1 VGKNNTDLVDFN
13 CWGFVT
19 TKDVT
24 PPVIGPFAANPLN
37 LACGAWEGM
46 EVNKLPA
53 EISKCYRVE
62 GGSGAII
69 PGSLAPELR
78 TILENNTVL
87 PLVTDACGGDV
98 EVCVNDD
105 FSTPV
110 GTECSDT
117 VRMLRYFTA
126 TQLSNGADVAPAVSV
141 QEILFLRPQIDQLV
155 GVEEAIFISCEDFS
169 GGLDNPEPLPT
180 DFPYFNTSDGRIH
193 LDRGYCLY
201 QVVVMDGERI
211 STCGDNFTFVRTFQ
225 LVDWCLEI
233 DTSFVQVVR
242 VGDMDG
248 PVISP
253 PTQDNDFDGI
263 VDEGPLRFPTN
274 TAACSAI
281 LNTRNG
287 GVAINDVCDSPS
299 SLVAYVYLDGRLEN
313 YPLGPYQ
320 VFSDNI
326 QEALTAP
333 IPVGSHLLRYIGED
347 ACGNTSGVDV
357 NFEVFDATEPTML
370 CEDGLNVNLDGS
382 GLAVLEADVFDAGS
396 SDACSSIFIEVAL
409 LDANDDFLTLFDDKV
424 VFTCENLGTA
434 RVLLQGTDLAGNK
447 NRCWLNILVED
458 KTPPICISPPD
469 VTITCT
475 TFSEQFSQDLVWQ
488 YVADPFGVQAQ
499 LNAAFGEVTAT
510 DNCPNTRT
518 IQSING
524 ELNNCGV
531 GQFTRYFRA
540 VDATGTVASNQCHQI
555 INVTAE
561 NDYTIR
567 FPGDASYQCGE
578 IPDPEDILGTENGC
592 DLLVVTT
599 DIDTLVAEAA
609 ECYKLRLTYD
619 VINWCEYNSLSAVIP
634 VPRDPDN
641 DGNFAE
647 PVYLNIVPLEGLNL
661 EDDRAIIDQD
671 ATPFNGNDLGDIIPN
686 YGASNRRG
694 FFRYQQ
700 YVKVYDEVAPE
711 LTIPQPD
718 LGLAITEDCLGGVI
732 LEFTA
737 TDACSAETATTIFID
752 TDVVDRNND
761 GQFTAVDFVADREIN
776 QNRFMGNPETGV
788 EVFIRNLPIG
798 RHLARVR
805 TTDGCGNQ
813 DQRFVVLSVEDGK
826 APTPSC
832 IQSIS
837 TALMPDPEAGGI
849 GVVWANDFVASPA
862 SVCTETPITYSIYTE
877 AEARMPGFIP
887 KTDNHRLD
895 LDCGDIGEIIVRIY
909 AFAESTGRHDFCNA
923 VLHVTDN
930 SGNVCADR
938 NASIAGV
945 IRTETGEPMAAVAV
959 YNDGPVTLQENTEDE
974 GDFIFDGLEA
984 GLDYTIQ
991 PYDNSDPLNGVAT
1004 RDINFV
1010 ARYLL
1015 GVDDELTPYQLI
1027 AA

>member
-1 VGKNNTDLVDFN
+1 
-13 CWGFVT
+13 
-19 TKDVT
+19 
-24 PPVIGPFAANPLN
+24 
-37 LACGAWEGM
+37 M
-46 EVNKLPA
+46 
-53 EISKCYRVE
+53 
-62 GGSGAII
+62 
-69 PGSLAPELR
+69 
-78 TILENNTVL
+78 
-87 PLVTDACGGDV
+87 
-98 EVCVNDD
+98 
-105 FSTPV
+105 
-110 GTECSDT
+110 
-117 VRMLRYFTA
+117 
-126 TQLSNGADVAPAVSV
+126 
-141 QEILFLRPQIDQLV
+141 
-155 GVEEAIFISCEDFS
+155 
-169 GGLDNPEPLPT
+169 
-180 DFPYFNTSDGRIH
+180 
-193 LDRGYCLY
+193 
-201 QVVVMDGERI
+201 
-211 STCGDNFTFVRTFQ
+211 
-225 LVDWCLEI
+225 
-233 DTSFVQVVR
+233 
-242 VGDMDG
+242 GDMDG

-641 DGNFAE
+641 DGNFA
-647 PVYLNIVPLEGLNL
+647 
-661 EDDRAIIDQD
+661 
-671 ATPFNGNDLGDIIPN
+671 
-686 YGASNRRG
+686 
-694 FFRYQQ
+694 
-700 YVKVYDEVAPE
+700 
-711 LTIPQPD
+711 
-718 LGLAITEDCLGGVI
+718 
-732 LEFTA
+732 
-737 TDACSAETATTIFID
+737 
-752 TDVVDRNND
+752 
-761 GQFTAVDFVADREIN
+761 
-776 QNRFMGNPETGV
+776 
-788 EVFIRNLPIG
+788 
-798 RHLARVR
+798 
-805 TTDGCGNQ
+805 
-813 DQRFVVLSVEDGK
+813 
-826 APTPSC
+826 
-832 IQSIS
+832 
-837 TALMPDPEAGGI
+837 
-849 GVVWANDFVASPA
+849 
-862 SVCTETPITYSIYTE
+862 
-877 AEARMPGFIP
+877 
-887 KTDNHRLD
+887 
-895 LDCGDIGEIIVRIY
+895 
-909 AFAESTGRHDFCNA
+909 
-923 VLHVTDN
+923 
-930 SGNVCADR
+930 
-938 NASIAGV
+938 
-945 IRTETGEPMAAVAV
+945 
-959 YNDGPVTLQENTEDE
+959 
-974 GDFIFDGLEA
+974 
-984 GLDYTIQ
+984 
-991 PYDNSDPLNGVAT
+991 
-1004 RDINFV
+1004 
-1010 ARYLL
+1010 
-1015 GVDDELTPYQLI
+1015 
-1027 AA
+1027 